1 MTEPVQVL
9 KYSSGKEKRELANRM
24 MRQRV
29 AHAPRELLFGS
40 TAGEVA
46 AIPESHYRLDLHPAY
61 LNLLARMAEL
71 EPPEIGG
78 VPYFR
83 FHQGLVRD
91 TTRIG
96 DREYISF
103 SNCI

>member
-29 AHAPRELLFGS
+29 AHAPREPLFGS
-40 TAGEVA
+40 TAGEVV

-61 LNLLARMAEL
+61 LNLLERMAEL
-71 EPPEIGG
+71 EPSAEPEFAAALG
-78 VPYFR
+78 R
-83 FHQGLVRD
+83 LLED
-91 TTRIG
+91 DL
-96 DREYISF
+96 DRAKERAL
-103 SNCI
+103 